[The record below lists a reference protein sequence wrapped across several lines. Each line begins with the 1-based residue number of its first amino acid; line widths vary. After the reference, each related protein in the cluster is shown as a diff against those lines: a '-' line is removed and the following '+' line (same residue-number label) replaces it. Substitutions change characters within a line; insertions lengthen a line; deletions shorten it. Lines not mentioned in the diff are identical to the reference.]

1 MMITTVVLY
10 SGITLAAVVWA
21 LVDGRR
27 NVFVLP
33 GSELSAHSA
42 LGAGVGLGIGL
53 FVVALSRGSVRVFEW
68 ARRLHEEFH
77 SLLRGLTG
85 GQAFVLAAASAIGE
99 EALFRGAM
107 VPTLGIWW
115 SSAIFAL
122 AHAPV
127 RRALWP
133 WPLMAFAMGL
143 AFAWLFRQYGDLSG
157 PILAHG
163 VINFLNLRHIARHS
177 FAVPAP
183 QPVALDPDE
192 DPSSNEVPYSN
203 NDVTK
208 G

>member
-10 SGITLAAVVWA
+10 SGITLAAVIWA
-21 LVDGRR
+21 ALDGRW
-27 NVFVLP
+27 NVFVLRGWEP
-33 GSELSAHSA
+33 ARGA
-42 LGAGVGLGIGL
+42 LGACAGVGVGLC
-53 FVVALSRGSVRVFEW
+53 VVALSRGSVRVFGW

-77 SLLRGLTG
+77 SLMRGLTD

-107 VPTLGIWW
+107 VPTLGIWL
-115 SSAIFAL
+115 SSALFAL

-143 AFAWLFRQYGDLSG
+143 AFAWLFQRFGDLSG

-163 VINFLNLRHIARHS
+163 VINFLNLRHIARFSFSEELPLPLAEDHS
-177 FAVPAP
+177 PG
-183 QPVALDPDE
+183 E
-192 DPSSNEVPYSN
+192 DLPE
-203 NDVTK
+203 